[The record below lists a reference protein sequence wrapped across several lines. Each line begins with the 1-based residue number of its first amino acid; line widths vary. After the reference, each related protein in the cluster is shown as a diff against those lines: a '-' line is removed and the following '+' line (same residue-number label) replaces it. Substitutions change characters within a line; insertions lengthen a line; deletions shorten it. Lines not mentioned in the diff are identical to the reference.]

1 MTLAKALL
9 EAGQDT
15 AVLQYFDECRAFW
28 KMGGQK
34 LDDWSAM
41 VRGGGKPN
49 FGANLLY

>member
-9 EAGQDT
+9 EAGQS
-15 AVLQYFDECRAFW
+15 AVVLEYFDECRAFW
-28 KMGGQK
+28 KMGAQK

-41 VRGGGKPN
+41 VRAGGKPD